1 MGSLKDIGGRAAFRR
16 AAYGGTALALLTLSL
31 PAALAA
37 EAGGITITEGRLGP
51 ALVAFA
57 DQTRLQVLY
66 TDPAIAQTATTG
78 ARAAATPQTALDALL
93 RGTDLRY
100 EFTNENTVRIF
111 AADERRS
118 GLAPNASLA
127 STQVAQAAAAPTAE
141 TASRGLGIEEI
152 IVTSRKREENLQRVP
167 LSISA
172 FTARTIQ
179 DAGMADIKDV
189 ADFTPNFSFRE
200 SFGRTFDRPVLRG
213 MSNILGNPNT
223 GIFID
228 GAFVSGSISSVDLQN
243 VERVEVI
250 KGPQAALYGRAT
262 FAGAVNYIT
271 KQPSNE
277 FEGKVTGTI
286 AEHDQYEAFGSVSG
300 PLIRDVLAAYVSAR
314 YYTYGGEYENV
325 GTGGGKPGAEESYS
339 VNAAFRLTPADGL
352 DATLRVS
359 YAKDNDD
366 HIAFHLQNA
375 TRNNCFFNA
384 PRNYF
389 CGVVDVPETVALNLE
404 TLPDP
409 GLERRTFRSNLN
421 IGYTFANGYELRT
434 QFAFTDEDTDTQ
446 RDNDF
451 RDTRTNPFFPRVVQ
465 IESFRTWDK
474 GFFRDYSGEVRLSS
488 PTDNAFRWLV
498 GGYYYK
504 EKVRTK
510 TSGGAAIG
518 RFTRGTPDDTRNLAA
533 FGSVEYDILDTLTA
547 TAEVRAAW
555 DRKSTQTIS
564 TAGGVLR
571 TADLSETFDSVTPR
585 FTLNYSVSDSTIL
598 YASLSKGN
606 KPGGFNTGLQDANIS
621 DAERARLAEFDTFEE
636 ERSWNYEI
644 GAKTSLL
651 DDRLIFNVSG
661 FYIDWSKQQLST
673 SAAVVR
679 TGQPFSTVPLIVNA
693 GKTEVKGLEIQ
704 LSAQPT
710 DWLTVQAGYGLADA
724 KFKEYD
730 DPEQLQL
737 FGNASAKGFRTPNAP
752 KHTFNASATVRVPLS
767 DSIEGFWRTDVLYES
782 TRYDQIH
789 NLAETGDS
797 TKVNMRLGVETG
809 GLQVALFAKNLFN
822 DRTANSVTRF
832 LEPDRLFARRA
843 FGVALPRGRQIGL
856 TATYDF

>member
-1 MGSLKDIGGRAAFRR
+1 MMKSRTEFGFRQAVLNGSALIMLVSLSSGVVRAE
-16 AAYGGTALALLTLSL
+16 T
-31 PAALAA
+31 
-37 EAGGITITEGRLGP
+37 GGITIADGTLGP

-57 DQTRLQVLY
+57 DKTKLQVLY
-66 TDPAIAQTATTG
+66 TDPAIAATATSG
-78 ARAAATPQTALDALL
+78 AREAGSPQTALDALL
-93 RGTDLRY
+93 RGTNLRY
-100 EFTNENTVRIF
+100 EFTNENTVRIY
-111 AADERRS
+111 AANDRRS

-127 STQVAQAAAAPTAE
+127 STQVAQAAAPQQPAPVQA
-141 TASRGLGIEEI
+141 ASSLGIEEI

-167 LSISA
+167 ISISA

-179 DAGMADIKDV
+179 DAGMNSIKDV

-243 VERVEVI
+243 IERVEVI

-286 AEHDQYEAFGSVSG
+286 AEHDEYEAFGSISG

-314 YYTYGGEYENV
+314 YYTYGGEYKNV

-339 VNAAFRLTPADGL
+339 FNAAFRLTPADGL
-352 DATLRVS
+352 DATLRFS

-366 HIAFHLQNA
+366 HIAYHLQNA

-389 CGVVDVPETVALNLE
+389 CGVVDVPKTVALNLE

-421 IGYTFANGYELRT
+421 VGYTFESGYELRT
-434 QFAFTDEDTDTQ
+434 QLAFTDEDTDTQ

-451 RDTRTNPFFPRVVQ
+451 RDTRTNPFFPRTVQ
-465 IESFRTWDK
+465 IETFRTWDK
-474 GFFRDYSGEVRLSS
+474 GFFRDYSGELRLSS

-510 TSGGAAIG
+510 TSSGLTLG
-518 RFTRGTPDDTRNLAA
+518 RFARGVPDDTRNLAA
-533 FGSVEYDILDTLTA
+533 FGSVEYDILDNLTA

-564 TAGGVLR
+564 TAGGGLR
-571 TADLSETFDSVTPR
+571 TADLEETFDSVTPR

-598 YASLSKGN
+598 YASLAKGN

-621 DAERARLAEFDTFEE
+621 DAERARLSRFNTFEE
-636 ERSWNYEI
+636 EKSWNYEI
-644 GAKTSLL
+644 GVKSGFL
-651 DDRLIFNVSG
+651 DDRLLVNLSG
-661 FYIDWSKQQLST
+661 FYIDWTKQQLST
-673 SAAVVR
+673 SEAVAR
-679 TGQPFSTVPLIVNA
+679 TGQPFSTVPLIINA

-704 LSAQPT
+704 VNAQPT
-710 DWLTVQAGYGLADA
+710 EWLTVQAGYGLADA
-724 KFKEYD
+724 KFKEFN

-737 FGNASAKGFRTPNAP
+737 FGNASAEGFRTPNAP
-752 KHTFNASATVRVPLS
+752 KHTFNASATVRLPVT
-767 DSIEGFWRTDVLYES
+767 DTIEGFWRTDVLYES
-782 TRYDQIH
+782 TRYDQVH
-789 NLAETGDS
+789 NLAETGDT
-797 TKVNMRLGVETG
+797 TKVNMRVGIETE
-809 GLQVALFAKNLFN
+809 GLQVAVFAKNLLN
-822 DRTANSVTRF
+822 NRTASSVTRF

-856 TATYDF
+856 TATYNF